1 MPWRSSTRASSST
14 PKPFAIPHRSKA
26 TSASRRA
33 RPRATSTSSSS
44 SIGRHGDGTGPRRID
59 ARRRASIAPDN
70 PFAGPA
76 GRAGWRSGVRPSFVC
91 RSAVCRSTMCR
102 ATMCRATVRR
112 STVCRSTVCRPAAC
126 RFAAHSL
133 SACRFA
139 AAPGPNPHRS
149 TSVPTPMLNALS
161 VSRPISRA
169 RTSTAA
175 RFAQIGVQLPGVAR
189 LSRDRSESA
198 FQFDICASTARTAA
212 SRAAAIALA
221 SAVGGA

>member
-1 MPWRSSTRASSST
+1 MSWRSSTRASSST

-59 ARRRASIAPDN
+59 VRRRASIAPDN

-76 GRAGWRSGVRPSFVC
+76 GRAGWRSGVCPSFVC
-91 RSAVCRSTMCR
+91 RAAVCRS
-102 ATMCRATVRR
+102 A
-112 STVCRSTVCRPAAC
+112 VCRSTVCRPAAC

>member
-26 TSASRRA
+26 TSASRRT

-91 RSAVCRSTMCR
+91 RSAVCRSAVCRSTVCR

-112 STVCRSTVCRPAAC
+112 ATVCRPAAC
-126 RFAAHSL
+126 RFAARSL

>member
-1 MPWRSSTRASSST
+1 MSWRSSTRASSST

-76 GRAGWRSGVRPSFVC
+76 GRAGWRHGVCPSFVCRAAVC
-91 RSAVCRSTMCR
+91 RSAVCRSTVCR
-102 ATMCRATVRR
+102 STMCRSTVR
-112 STVCRSTVCRPAAC
+112 RSTVCRPAAC